1 MDSSGRRYL
10 RWMTTRRYQLC
21 IQIRA
26 VPKLMLIEAEILEL
40 LGPVRVGIAQA
51 LDVDATREAALNGGL
66 DELWRKKR
74 KRERQVDLTHRASLA
89 VCQLPGVSDGA
100 CHDLV
105 EPSAAARD
113 RADQAKASLSA
124 VRPDV
129 LSECSLRHKD
139 FAKSF

>member
-51 LDVDATREAALNGGL
+51 LDVDATREAALTSCGK
-66 DELWRKKR
+66 ET
-74 KRERQVDLTHRASLA
+74 QARAS
-89 VCQLPGVSDGA
+89 G
-100 CHDLV
+100 
-105 EPSAAARD
+105 
-113 RADQAKASLSA
+113 
-124 VRPDV
+124 
-129 LSECSLRHKD
+129 
-139 FAKSF
+139 